1 MPQPLFF
8 SSPRILQKMDRPK
21 AILKEKLRRSVVHMS
36 DWHSRPLEQVMK
48 ELDSRPS
55 GLTERE
61 SAQRLERLGP
71 NQLEPPR
78 KPSVLARVLGQLK
91 DPMILVLLG
100 AAALSLAA
108 SGGEDWLDGAII
120 LIIVLVNGVISITQ
134 EDHAQQALEEL
145 RRMSSPQAH
154 VLREG
159 RAKKI
164 SAAALVP
171 GDVIL
176 LEAGDMVPADARV
189 MECSR
194 LQADESA
201 MTGESVPVEKGAHD
215 RLPEEAPLGDRTN
228 MVLSGTMITAGRG
241 TALVVAT
248 GMDTQM
254 GRIANLL
261 LEDKEG
267 DTPLQRKMGE
277 ISKSLSFLCLSVCA
291 VMFGVG
297 LIQGK
302 NMLDMFLTA
311 VSLAVAAIP
320 EGLPAIVTIVLAL
333 GVQRMAARGAIVKK
347 LPAVETLGCAS
358 VICSDKT
365 GTLTQNRMTVQELWT
380 PAGGHR
386 RDALLAG
393 CLCSDARLE
402 WKAGAPTAVGDPT
415 EGALVVAAARE
426 GVDQEKEE
434 QNWPRTAD
442 LPFDSGRKLMSTI
455 HAREDGSWTVFVKG
469 APDILLER
477 CVAGPRGPL
486 SAQDRRAV
494 LEANE
499 AMAQKAL
506 RVIAVARRELH
517 ILPPGLEPRAVE
529 SGLTFLGLFGLMDPP
544 RPEVKAAV
552 ARCHLAGVRPVMIT
566 GDHRATAA
574 AVARELDIIRPG
586 EWTVTGGELDFMPQE
601 VLEEDI
607 EKFAVFARVTPEHKM
622 RIVKAWQKRG
632 HVVAMT
638 GDGVNDAPALKT
650 ADIGCAMGVAGT
662 DVAKGAAHMILT
674 DDNFSTIVSAI
685 EEGRGIYSNIRKA
698 IHYLLSCNIGEI
710 FTIFAATLLDFGQMP
725 LVPVQLLWLNLVT
738 DSLPALALGVE
749 PVEEGV
755 MEEKPRD
762 AAAGLFDQKFS
773 FRLAWQGLMV
783 GGLTLAAYF
792 LGFTRLAA
800 PGMEGA
806 VANTMAFA
814 TLTLC
819 QLFHAFNVRSE
830 DRSLFAQGAL
840 SNPAMNRAFLVGMAL
855 QLSVLL
861 VPPLQGV
868 FAVTAMDSAQWL
880 AVFGLAAA
888 PIPICEI
895 TKALGRK
902 GERGEREE
910 RSAVR
915 EKAKR

>member
-1 MPQPLFF
+1 
-8 SSPRILQKMDRPK
+8 
-21 AILKEKLRRSVVHMS
+21 MS

-100 AAALSLAA
+100 AAALSMVA

-215 RLPEEAPLGDRTN
+215 RLPEEAALGDRTN